1 MKKGCLFHKKDP
13 LWMTVMTEEIK
24 AAGEIAKAAK
34 SGIDASREVGG
45 FISKFIVGPLEQG
58 MGIFE
63 DKLKYMRWERQ
74 VAIMDKVNKKM
85 AERGL
90 EGPTQPVPMKITIPL
105 FQAASMEDDDNLQE
119 LWANLLVNAA
129 DKERRVEVRHS
140 YITILKDLTLFDAM
154 ILQRAYSMDTSLFRT
169 INVFY
174 ISKEGPNISINEVP
188 EGQKPSVHTQV
199 AIENLLRLRLLK
211 ASQWIGSDFCVGV
224 YKTRL
229 GRYFYKA
236 CRGQKDII

>member
-1 MKKGCLFHKKDP
+1 MFG
-13 LWMTVMTEEIK
+13 EETK
-24 AAGEIAKAAK
+24 AVIEVAITSGKA
-34 SGIDASREVGG
+34 IDASREVGG
-45 FISKFIVGPLEQG
+45 FISKFIAGPLEQG

-85 AERGL
+85 TERGL
-90 EGPTQPVPMKITIPL
+90 DGPTQPVAMKITIPL
-105 FQAASMEDDDNLQE
+105 LQAASMEEDDNLQE

-129 DKERRVEVRHS
+129 DKERGVEVRHS
-140 YITILKDLTLFDAM
+140 YITVLKDLTPFDAM
-154 ILQRAYSMDTSLFRT
+154 ILQRAYSMDTSLFRA

-174 ISKEGPNISINEVP
+174 ISKEGPNISINKVP
-188 EGQKPSVHTQV
+188 EGQKPSVQTQV

-211 ASQWIGSDFCVGV
+211 ASHWRGSDFCVGV
-224 YKTRL
+224 NKTRL